1 MTTRTR
7 RLVVTAGL
15 VAAAGLGA
23 AALAPAPTPETPA
36 EQLASPDGWEAPKTP
51 WGAPD
56 LQGIWDSKSTT
67 PLERPA
73 DLADREFLSDEEI
86 AAVEAARERRA
97 REGRD
102 VRAERGTEA
111 DVEGAYNNIFS
122 TFVGVSYSRTRRSSL
137 IMDPP
142 DGRLPALTPLAA
154 ERQAAARAARVRPVQ
169 PDLPYPVDTGRSY
182 DNPEDVRVIE
192 RCLGVTLPCIG
203 GLCGYSRIVQSPG
216 WVGIY
221 YEQGHG
227 GGAYRS
233 VPLDGRSHLAP
244 GIRQWLGDSVG
255 RWEGETLVV
264 DTTNF
269 TDRTNFLG
277 SRDNLHLVERFTR
290 IGPDLMQYRIT
301 VDDRTVWA
309 RPWTIELA
317 PTLQDNRQNLIFEA
331 ACHEGNYAL
340 TTMLAGARL
349 EDADADAEAEAEAE
363 AAETAPRDGGP

>member
-1 MTTRTR
+1 MTTGKRA
-7 RLVVTAGL
+7 LVV
-15 VAAAGLGA
+15 AAGLA
-23 AALAPAPTPETPA
+23 AAAFALTPGPESAALQLTPA
-36 EQLASPDGWEAPKTP
+36 ENWEVPRTP

-122 TFVGVSYSRTRRSSL
+122 TFVGVDYSRTRRSSL

-142 DGRLPALTPLAA
+142 DGRVPPMTPQGA
-154 ERQAAARAARVRPVQ
+154 ERRAATRVARAQPR
-169 PDLPYPVDTGRSY
+169 PDLPYPVDIGRSY
-182 DNPEDVRVIE
+182 DNPEDVRLIE

-203 GLCGYSRIVQSPG
+203 GLCGFSRIAQGPG

-233 VPLDGRSHLAP
+233 IPLDGRPHLP
-244 GIRQWLGDSVG
+244 DTVRQWLGDSVG
-255 RWEGETLVV
+255 RWDGDTLVV

-277 SRDNLHLVERFTR
+277 SRENLHLVERFTR
-290 IGPDLMQYRIT
+290 IGPDLMRYRIT
-301 VDDRTVWA
+301 VDDPTVWT
-309 RPWTIELA
+309 RPWTVELA

-349 EDADADAEAEAEAE
+349 EEAE
-363 AAETAPRDGGP
+363 AAEAERDGGR

>member
-1 MTTRTR
+1 VTTGKRSLGT
-7 RLVVTAGL
+7 VAGL

-23 AALAPAPTPETPA
+23 AALAPAPEPGPA
-36 EQLASPDGWEAPKTP
+36 QLASPDGWEVPRTP

-73 DLADREFLSDEEI
+73 ELADREFLSDEEI

-142 DGRLPALTPLAA
+142 DGRQPPRTELGAA
-154 ERQAAARAARVRPVQ
+154 RLAAARAARTRPART
-169 PDLPYPVDTGRSY
+169 DLPYPVDIGRSY
-182 DNPEDVRVIE
+182 DNPEDVRLIE
-192 RCLGVTLPCIG
+192 RCLGVALPCIG

-233 VPLDGRSHLAP
+233 IPLDGRPHLAP

-255 RWEGETLVV
+255 RWEDDTLVV

-269 TDRTNFLG
+269 TDRTDFLG
-277 SRDNLHLVERFTR
+277 SREDLRLIERFTR

-301 VDDRTVWA
+301 VDDPTVWT

-349 EDADADAEAEAEAE
+349 EEAAAEAE
-363 AAETAPRDGGP
+363 AAGRDGDR

>member
-1 MTTRTR
+1 MTTGKWWLAT
-7 RLVVTAGL
+7 VAGL
-15 VAAAGLGA
+15 VAAGVGTAGL
-23 AALAPAPTPETPA
+23 ALSPGPEAGA
-36 EQLASPDGWEAPKTP
+36 EQLASPEGWEVPRTP

-73 DLADREFLSDEEI
+73 ELADREFLSDEEI

-122 TFVGVSYSRTRRSSL
+122 TFVGVDYSRTRRSSL
-137 IMDPP
+137 IMDPTS
-142 DGRLPALTPLAA
+142 GRQPPRTALGA
-154 ERQAAARAARVRPVQ
+154 ERQAAVRAARVRPPR
-169 PDLPYPVDTGRSY
+169 PDLPYPVDIGRSY
-182 DNPEDVRVIE
+182 DNPEDVRLIE

-203 GLCGYSRIVQSPG
+203 GLCGFSRIVQGPG

-233 VPLDGRSHLAP
+233 IPLDGRPHLSSD
-244 GIRQWLGDSVG
+244 IRQWLGDSVG
-255 RWEGETLVV
+255 RWEGDTLVV

-269 TDRTNFLG
+269 TDRTDFLG
-277 SRDNLHLVERFTR
+277 SRENLHLVERFTR
-290 IGPDLMQYRIT
+290 IGPDLRRYRIT
-301 VDDRTVWA
+301 VDDPTLWTQ
-309 RPWTIELA
+309 PWTIELA

-349 EDADADAEAEAEAE
+349 EEAEAEAE
-363 AAETAPRDGGP
+363 AAAGRDGGR